1 MRKIEELIRKA
12 YLIKSQING
21 DKSDIKEIIDW
32 LEDYLE
38 RVKAEKD
45 LQEWRDENKRDSG
58 EPWI

>member
-21 DKSDIKEIIDW
+21 DKLDIEEIIDW

-38 RVKAEKD
+38 RVKAEKI

>member
-1 MRKIEELIRKA
+1 MRRIEELIRKA

-21 DKSDIKEIIDW
+21 DKLDIEEIIDW